1 MNNFMSNTRY
11 NQILATAKVLF
22 WKHGF
27 KRVTVEEICREA
39 GVSKMTY
46 YKFFRN
52 KKEVAK
58 AVYDMVV
65 EKGYEDFK
73 AIMDDKDTSPRQKM
87 EQILLLKLEGTNDIS
102 REFLTDFYSNPELGL
117 SEYIE
122 QKTREI
128 WVNVIGDFKKAQEKG
143 WLRKDFKPEGIFLFI
158 NRLFDIF
165 EDESAA
171 ELYDSPQELVMEL
184 SRFFTYGIMPSEN
197 SDNRSAGY

>member
-1 MNNFMSNTRY
+1 MKNFKANPRY
-11 NQILATAKVLF
+11 NQILVTAKALF

-27 KRVTVEEICREA
+27 KRVTVEEICRES

-58 AVYDMVV
+58 AVYDTVV

-73 AIMDDKDTSPRQKM
+73 AIMHDEDTSPLQKM
-87 EQILLLKLEGTNDIS
+87 EQILILKLEGTNDIS
-102 REFLTDFYSNPELGL
+102 REFLTDFYSNPDLGL

-128 WVNVIGDFKKAQEKG
+128 WVSVIEDFRNAQEKG

-165 EDESAA
+165 EDETAA
-171 ELYDSPQELVMEL
+171 KMYDSPQELVMEL
-184 SRFFTYGIMPSEN
+184 SRFFTFGIMPREN
-197 SDNRSAGY
+197 SNKRSAG